1 MLLMDAYQAEVAA
14 LFEKLKA
21 TQHENCL
28 KAGKMIADTLEK
40 GGAVHIYDTGHIIN
54 SELIYRGGGMLAYK
68 QLKYNLAVE
77 NPVRDRDRS
86 GIDTSMEGLGKY
98 VLRAS
103 KALPGDLLIIGSVS
117 GKTPNTIDLAMAAHE
132 FGMQVIALT
141 SVEYSSSVAS
151 QHSSGKRL
159 FECADLVL
167 DNCAPKA
174 EAMMDVEGLDARF
187 GAASGYAATFLMWSS
202 TAAAIDELLK
212 RGITPSI
219 LKSANYEDGPQFNK
233 ELEEVYKNHGW

>member
-1 MLLMDAYQAEVAA
+1 MLMFDYQEQVAQ

-21 TQHENCL
+21 TQNENCL
-28 KAGKMIADTLEK
+28 KAGKMIADTLAR

-68 QLKYNLAVE
+68 QLKYNLVVE

-98 VLRAS
+98 VLKAS
-103 KALPGDLLIIGSVS
+103 KALPGDLIIIGSVS

-132 FGMQVIALT
+132 FGMDVIALT

-174 EAMMDVEGLDARF
+174 EAMMDIEGLEARF
-187 GAASGYAATFLMWSS
+187 GAASGYAATFLMWCA

-212 RGITPSI
+212 RGITPSV
-219 LKSANYEDGPQFNK
+219 LKSHNYADGPEFNK
-233 ELEEVYKNHGW
+233 ELEKLYNEYGY

>member
-1 MLLMDAYQAEVAA
+1 MLMDDYQANVSA
-14 LFEKLKA
+14 LFEKLTK

-28 KAGKMIADTLEK
+28 QAGKMIADTLEK

-68 QLKYNLAVE
+68 QLKYNLDVI
-77 NPVRDRDRS
+77 NPVRERDRS
-86 GIDTSMEGLGKY
+86 RVDTSMEGLAKY

-103 KALPGDLLIIGSVS
+103 KALPGDLIIIGSVS
-117 GKTPNTIDLAMAAHE
+117 GKTPNTIDLAMAAHD
-132 FGMQVIALT
+132 FGMKVIALT
-141 SVEYSSSVAS
+141 SVEYSSSVKS

-174 EAMMDVEGLDARF
+174 EAMMQIDGIEAKF
-187 GAASGYAATFLMWSS
+187 GAASGYAATYLMWSS

-219 LKSANYEDGPQFNK
+219 LKSANYEDGADYNHK
-233 ELEEVYKNHGW
+233 LEEIYKEYGY